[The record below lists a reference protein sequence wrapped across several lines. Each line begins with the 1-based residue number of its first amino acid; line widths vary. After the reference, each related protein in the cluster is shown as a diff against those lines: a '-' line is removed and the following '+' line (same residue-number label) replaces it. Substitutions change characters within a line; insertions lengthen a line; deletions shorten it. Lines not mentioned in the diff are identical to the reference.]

1 MDRQLRPG
9 DALQTETELATQFGV
24 NRSTVREGI
33 RHLEQTGLVERR
45 GKKLIVTRPSSG
57 QVGDQVSRALVVHDV
72 TFQELWEVKLA
83 LEPLAASLAAKN
95 ADPEMLQRLEE
106 SFNRCRDAYEA
117 GRHMA
122 RLVSDFHAL
131 IAEASGNSAL
141 VMAREPMGQLFY
153 TAYVALADR
162 TFVRKGDTS
171 EYGDYAWES
180 GDHLLKAHQIIL
192 DAIRAG
198 DGEKAAEWMHKHV
211 VGFRAGYVRV
221 GLSVDDPVPYVR

>member
-33 RHLEQTGLVERR
+33 RHLEQTGLVERH

-95 ADPEMLQRLEE
+95 ASAEDLARLD
-106 SFNRCRDAYEA
+106 NILADTHTVYKA

-122 RLVSDFHAL
+122 RVICDFHAA
-131 IAEASGNSAL
+131 IAEGSGNSAL
-141 VMAREPMGQLFY
+141 IMAREAVGQLFY
-153 TAYVALADR
+153 TAYAALADSS
-162 TFVRKGDTS
+162 FEGSGKDAA
-171 EYGDYAWES
+171 YGDFAWES
-180 GDHLLKAHQIIL
+180 GERLLEAHQIIL

-198 DGEKAAEWMHKHV
+198 DADKAGEWMRKHIV
-211 VGFRAGYVRV
+211 DFRAGYVRM
-221 GLSVDDPVPYVR
+221 GMAVDEPVPYVR